1 MASSQKSLFPGFI
14 LIALGILL
22 LLPKFTDI
30 SMRQLW
36 PLIVLG
42 GGILFFVGFFINRTD
57 YGLLMPGSILTVSG
71 LVFTYCTHEGW
82 YSMRDLWPFFLMAP
96 GLGFALM
103 YLFGKREQG
112 LLIPAGILLGLGTLF
127 LAGRTGFDYLLAA
140 VFIIIGV
147 LFLFTSRKD

>member
-1 MASSQKSLFPGFI
+1 MASPQKSLLPGFI

-42 GGILFFVGFFINRTD
+42 GGILFFVGFFVNRTD

-71 LVFTYCTHEGW
+71 LLFAYCTYEGW
-82 YSMRDLWPFFLMAP
+82 YTMSDLWPFFLVAP

-127 LAGRTGFDYLLAA
+127 LVGRTGFDYLLAL

-147 LFLFTSRKD
+147 LFLLTSRKN

>member
-30 SMRQLW
+30 SMRELW

-42 GGILFFVGFFINRTD
+42 GGILFFVGFFVNRTD

-71 LVFTYCTHEGW
+71 LVFTYCTYEGW
-82 YSMRDLWPFFLMAP
+82 YTMRDLWPFFLVAP

-127 LAGRTGFDYLLAA
+127 LVGRTGFDYLLAL

-147 LFLFTSRKD
+147 LFLLTSRKS